1 MVNRNDVGSW
11 LNGPP
16 PSGAQDWP
24 GQRLGRPKSG
34 PGSIARVGPRVVA
47 LLIDWAL
54 CTLISQAFFGW
65 DAFATTYLFLLEQI
79 LFVGFFGYSIGHR
92 VLSMQVQ
99 TLDGRPAGF
108 LTAAIRSVLICLV
121 IPALIFDPD
130 QRGLHDRARG
140 TVLVRI

>member
-1 MVNRNDVGSW
+1 M
-11 LNGPP
+11 
-16 PSGAQDWP
+16 
-24 GQRLGRPKSG
+24 
-34 PGSIARVGPRVVA
+34 VA

-92 VLSMQVQ
+92 VLRMQVQ